1 MRMKFF
7 VGIFA
12 IIIGALLVIKSEW
25 FLQNFGSIQWA
36 EEHMGSSG
44 GSRLMYKLLGI
55 AAILIALM
63 LMTNLLQLI
72 LINVLGP
79 LFGLKQ

>member
-1 MRMKFF
+1 MKYF

-12 IIIGALLVIKSEW
+12 ITIGVILVIKNEW

-36 EEHMGSSG
+36 EEHLGSSG
-44 GSRLMYKLLGI
+44 GSRLMYKLLGL
-55 AAILIALM
+55 AAIIIALM
-63 LMTNLLQLI
+63 LMTNLLQII

-79 LFGLKQ
+79 LFGIK

>member
-1 MRMKFF
+1 MKYF

-12 IIIGALLVIKSEW
+12 ITIGVILVIKNEW

-36 EEHMGSSG
+36 EEHLGSSG
-44 GSRLMYKLLGI
+44 GSRLMYKLLGL
-55 AAILIALM
+55 AAIMIALM
-63 LMTNLLQLI
+63 LMTNLLQII

-79 LFGLKQ
+79 LFGIK

>member
-1 MRMKFF
+1 MKYF

-12 IIIGALLVIKSEW
+12 ITIGVILVIKNEW

-36 EEHMGSSG
+36 EEHLGSSG
-44 GSRLMYKLLGI
+44 GSRLMYKLLGL
-55 AAILIALM
+55 AAIIIALM
-63 LMTNLLQLI
+63 LMTNLLQII

-79 LFGLKQ
+79 LFGIRK

>member
-1 MRMKFF
+1 MKYF

-12 IIIGALLVIKSEW
+12 ITIGVILVIKNEW

-36 EEHMGSSG
+36 EEHLGSSG
-44 GSRLMYKLLGI
+44 GSRLMYKLLGL
-55 AAILIALM
+55 AAIIIALM
-63 LMTNLLQLI
+63 LMTNLLQII

-79 LFGLKQ
+79 LFGIKK

>member
-1 MRMKFF
+1 MKLF

>member
-1 MRMKFF
+1 MRMKLF